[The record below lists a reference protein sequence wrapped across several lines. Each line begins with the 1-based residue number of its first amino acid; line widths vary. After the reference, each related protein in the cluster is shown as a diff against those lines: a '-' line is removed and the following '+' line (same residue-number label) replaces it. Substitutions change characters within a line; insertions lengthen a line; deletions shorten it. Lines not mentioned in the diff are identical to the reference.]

1 MLIVFIWGLFVAR
14 DAILDIKHY
23 SFHIR
28 ALEQNNNKKTENGS
42 PPDEKYIWLFLN

>member
-28 ALEQNNNKKTENGS
+28 ALEQNKNKKQKMGVHQMKNTS
-42 PPDEKYIWLFLN
+42 DYS